1 MTEKKQKKII
11 IVEDDPFIADIY
23 LVELENNGYDVDVT
37 ANGQEA
43 INKIKSQSYDL
54 MLLDILMPQ
63 KDGFAVLNEIKANPD
78 LELDVIVLTNL
89 AGDDYIKKA
98 MDLGAKDYII
108 KTQFTPKEVLEK
120 IKEILK

>member
-1 MTEKKQKKII
+1 MNEKKAKKII

-23 LVELENNGYDVDVT
+23 LVELENNGYDVEITKD
-37 ANGQEA
+37 GQEA
-43 INKIKSQSYDL
+43 LEKIKNQKFDL

-63 KDGFAVLNEIKANPD
+63 KDGFAVLNEIKANPNLD
-78 LELDVIVLTNL
+78 LEVIVLTNL

-98 MDLGAKDYII
+98 MDLGAKDYIV
-108 KTQFTPKEVLEK
+108 KTQFTPKEVLRK